1 MAAEAPSLGHL
12 VHSHLHDVSGHVWCH
27 THVRHDDDDAPAPA
41 ADAGRASDG
50 RDLAVRLDTIDPV
63 GAEASALVELAA
75 LWSKVIAWAT
85 ARRGEVVSVLAQ
97 HAADVAKHAG
107 QDDHWEDGRH
117 AVATELAMSEGTTR
131 QSAERLVRSAVLLN
145 GMLLA
150 TGSALEAGTLSPTK
164 ADVIV
169 EALAEVPYSVAWAV
183 EEIVLPHAGG
193 WTPPELARKVQQ
205 ALIEVDPHEAERRA
219 RNARGRRRVCHP
231 RVRPDGMAS
240 IFAVLPA
247 GDALAVD
254 LALDNAARAAKQ
266 IAGETRTMD
275 QLRADLLAGIGT
287 GALATGVL
295 AGASTPPVPVRDS
308 KTGADAR
315 MDGERGNRSNGK
327 NDGVHGDRDDPA
339 HDEHDGRD
347 DGPDSEDHDLADGDH
362 DNTTDTRRASGTDTR
377 RDAGGTDTRRDA
389 DTSLG
394 SSGVGVAAPGCTC
407 GLGTTPGV
415 PLARAGGRPVQI
427 HVTVPLSTLMG
438 GDEPGHLDGYGAL
451 DAATSRTLAW
461 GGTWKRLVT
470 DPLSGTVLDVGRT
483 TYRPPAA
490 LADLIRARDR
500 TCVRPGCATSSRSC
514 QLDHL
519 IPWEHDG
526 QTSLANLAAECPQD
540 HRHKTLGDFTV
551 NLLTDGAFEWTSR
564 LTGRSYRREVDGVT
578 HPIRRLTP
586 PDEPPPAPPPWSD
599 PHGPPPF

>member
-1 MAAEAPSLGHL
+1 M
-12 VHSHLHDVSGHVWCH
+12 
-27 THVRHDDDDAPAPA
+27 
-41 ADAGRASDG
+41 
-50 RDLAVRLDTIDPV
+50 
-63 GAEASALVELAA
+63 
-75 LWSKVIAWAT
+75 
-85 ARRGEVVSVLAQ
+85 SVLAQ

-150 TGSALEAGTLSPTK
+150 TGSALEGGSLSPMK
-164 ADVIV
+164 ADIIV
-169 EALAEVPYSVAWAV
+169 EALAGVPYPVAWAV
-183 EEIVLPHAGG
+183 EEIVLPRAGA

-205 ALIEVDPHEAERRA
+205 ALIEVDPQEAERRA
-219 RNARGRRRVCHP
+219 RDARGRRRVCHP

-254 LALDNAARAAKQ
+254 LALDSAARAAKQ

-295 AGASTPPVPVRDS
+295 ASAATTRLPTR
-308 KTGADAR
+308 
-315 MDGERGNRSNGK
+315 
-327 NDGVHGDRDDPA
+327 
-339 HDEHDGRD
+339 DGRAEPEQDGQIDSNDSNDSNDSQTD
-347 DGPDSEDHDLADGDH
+347 DGHDDQTDDRHDDQTGGEYDEKADGAQD
-362 DNTTDTRRASGTDTR
+362 
-377 RDAGGTDTRRDA
+377 GGTDPGHA
-389 DTSLG
+389 
-394 SSGVGVAAPGCTC
+394 GVGAGTEPRRCSC
-407 GLGTTPGV
+407 GRDTAPGV
-415 PLARAGGRPVQI
+415 PLAHTGGRPVQV

-438 GDEPGHLDGYGAL
+438 GDEPGELDGYGAL
-451 DAATSRTLAW
+451 DAATSRALAW

-519 IPWEHDG
+519 VPWEHDG
-526 QTSLANLAAECPQD
+526 PTSLANLAAECPQD

-551 NLLTDGAFEWTSR
+551 NLLPGGAFEWTSR
-564 LTGRSYRREVDGVT
+564 LTGRSYRREVDGAT
-578 HPIRRLTP
+578 NPIRRLTP
-586 PDEPPPAPPPWSD
+586 PGEPPPAPPPRPD
-599 PHGPPPF
+599 PEGPPPF